1 MTSSWLPEIQER
13 GQSGSHPELWLAGEA
28 GRRSGAP
35 PGSLPLLPLQH
46 QAQAD
51 LHRPL
56 HQGGEA
62 VGGPPGGEN
71 QQLRPP
77 RREVPADTRR
87 FGQYGRTQEGG
98 CRASLSP

>member
-13 GQSGSHPELWLAGEA
+13 GQSGFHPELWLAGEA

-71 QQLRPP
+71 QKLRPP
-77 RREVPADTRR
+77 P
-87 FGQYGRTQEGG
+87 GQAGVV
-98 CRASLSP
+98 S